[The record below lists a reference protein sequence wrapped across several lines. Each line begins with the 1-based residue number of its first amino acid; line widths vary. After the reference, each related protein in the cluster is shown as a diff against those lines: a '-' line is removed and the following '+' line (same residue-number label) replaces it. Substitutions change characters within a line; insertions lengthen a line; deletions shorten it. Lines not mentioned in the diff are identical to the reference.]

1 MSSIVASSTVAS
13 SKVASSTTAT
23 PLTNLT
29 VSQHSLTS
37 SHKSTA
43 VGAGVGVPLG
53 LALLGALG
61 LLGRQRSRELSAR
74 REVRVWK
81 EKYDELRVKSG
92 NLIGV
97 EGQMRELGHEG
108 GRSDEL
114 DGRLIYEVAE
124 RM

>member
-1 MSSIVASSTVAS
+1 MSSIVASSTTVTS
-13 SKVASSTTAT
+13 
-23 PLTNLT
+23 LTNLT
-29 VSQHSLTS
+29 TS
-37 SHKSTA
+37 HNSSISSNKSIA
-43 VGAGVGVPLG
+43 VGARVGVPLG

-81 EKYDELRVKSG
+81 EKYDELRVKG
-92 NLIGV
+92 GDPIRV
-97 EGQMRELGHEG
+97 EGQMPELGHEG

-124 RM
+124 PM

>member
-1 MSSIVASSTVAS
+1 M
-13 SKVASSTTAT
+13 
-23 PLTNLT
+23 
-29 VSQHSLTS
+29 
-37 SHKSTA
+37 
-43 VGAGVGVPLG
+43 
-53 LALLGALG
+53 
-61 LLGRQRSRELSAR
+61 
-74 REVRVWK
+74 RVWK